1 MGVSMLRVLLA
12 ALLLA
17 MLASSVSAEPPRTG
31 ASELQGQPQQAIVTL
46 KDGTKIIFLK
56 GFTVDAQGAPG
67 SKALFGAFQ
76 LQDEALLSNH
86 ARLIEIADLL
96 FGGIVIVGAEQQGY
110 KHAALGFLRSQSAA
124 AGATVELY
132 EDFHYKRGD
141 NAVWLRQA
149 GSEPWKVA
157 QDPNEWKAPT
167 PEIVDLGEY
176 GKAEQV
182 FFGEIMGP
190 PGRKKALGVEL
201 YTPTPARTG
210 RKIEEL
216 RAYWNS
222 LDHDKLKAD
231 GFDTVMIQNYEERG
245 RGKFHLRQM
254 AFLVMAMF
262 PNGEWPKLPDG
273 PLTPEGTPVITAEAS
288 KSTFEIIAAKLGT
301 SAPATLAAPSPKP
314 AAHHGAGL
322 ATQALGPALPSA
334 RYKRR

>member
-1 MGVSMLRVLLA
+1 MLRVLLA

-17 MLASSVSAEPPRTG
+17 MLAPSASAAPPRTG
-31 ASELQGQPQQAIVTL
+31 VSELQAQPQQTVLIL
-46 KDGTKIIFLK
+46 KDGTRVIFLK
-56 GFTVDAQGAPG
+56 GFPIDAEGTAG

-76 LQDEALLSNH
+76 LQDETLLSNH
-86 ARLIEIADLL
+86 ARLIEIADIL
-96 FGGIVIVGAEQQGY
+96 FGGIVVIAAEAQGY
-110 KHAALGFLRSQSAA
+110 KHAGLGFLRSQSMKD
-124 AGATVELY
+124 GTIVESY

-149 GSEPWKVA
+149 GKEPWKVA
-157 QDPNEWKAPT
+157 QDPNDWKAPT

-182 FFGEIMGP
+182 FFGEIMAP

-231 GFDTVMIQNYEERG
+231 GFDTVMIQNYEERS
-245 RGKFHLRQM
+245 RGKFHVRQM
-254 AFLVMAMF
+254 AFLIMVMF
-262 PNGEWPKLPDG
+262 PNGEWPKLPEG
-273 PLTPEGTPVITAEAS
+273 PLTPEGTPVITAEAT
-288 KSTFEIIAAKLGT
+288 KSTFEIIAAKLGA
-301 SAPATLAAPSPKP
+301 SAPTTLAASKP
-314 AAHHGAGL
+314 QPTSHHGTGL
-322 ATQALGPALPSA
+322 AAQAVGPALSAA
-334 RYKRR
+334 RYKHER